1 MPHRNNNNN
10 NKILIEKLNE
20 NKKIN
25 QIINEKNES
34 KCVAFKSSY
43 LELNLL
49 NKKLEILTNEYQLKI
64 NEININI
71 KNTKK
76 LLMKNCIHYANPNSI
91 SWSKIWDDSSY
102 YLCPG
107 CNYHITNR
115 HLSNVWDEDLIISSL

>member
-10 NKILIEKLNE
+10 KQILIEKLNE
-20 NKKIN
+20 NKKTHL
-25 QIINEKNES
+25 IINEKKES
-34 KCVAFKSSY
+34 KCVAFRASY
-43 LELNLL
+43 LELILL
-49 NKKLEILTNEYQLKI
+49 NKKLESLTNEYQLKI

-76 LLMKNCIHYANPNSI
+76 LLMKNCIHYANPDSI
-91 SWSKIWDDSSY
+91 SWSKLWDDASY

>member
-10 NKILIEKLNE
+10 KKILIEKLNE

-25 QIINEKNES
+25 QIRNEKNES
-34 KCVAFKSSY
+34 KCVEFKSAY

-49 NKKLEILTNEYQLKI
+49 NKKLDFLTNEYQLKI

-76 LLMKNCIHYANPNSI
+76 LLMKNCIHYANPDSI

-115 HLSNVWDEDLIISSL
+115 HLSNVWDEDLILSFL

>member
-10 NKILIEKLNE
+10 KQILIEKLNK
-20 NKKIN
+20 NKN
-25 QIINEKNES
+25 TQLIINEKNES
-34 KCVAFKSSY
+34 KYVAFKSSY

-49 NKKLEILTNEYQLKI
+49 NKNLDILTNEYQSTI
-64 NEININI
+64 NEINTNI

-76 LLMKNCIHYANPNSI
+76 LLMKTCIHYANPDSI
-91 SWSKIWDDSSY
+91 SWSKLWDDASY

>member
-1 MPHRNNNNN
+1 MPHRNNNN

-34 KCVAFKSSY
+34 KYVAFKSAY

-49 NKKLEILTNEYQLKI
+49 NKKLDFLTNEYQLKI

-76 LLMKNCIHYANPNSI
+76 LLMKNCIHYANPDSI
-91 SWSKIWDDSSY
+91 LWSKIWDDAS
-102 YLCPG
+102 CPG

-115 HLSNVWDEDLIISSL
+115 HLSNVWDEDLILSFL

>member
-1 MPHRNNNNN
+1 MSNNNNNNN
-10 NKILIEKLNE
+10 NKQILINE
-20 NKKIN
+20 
-25 QIINEKNES
+25 
-34 KCVAFKSSY
+34 
-43 LELNLL
+43 

-91 SWSKIWDDSSY
+91 LWSKIWDDAS
-102 YLCPG
+102 CPG

-115 HLSNVWDEDLIISSL
+115 HLSNVWDEDLILSFL

>member
-20 NKKIN
+20 NKIN
-25 QIINEKNES
+25 HLIINEKKES

-49 NKKLEILTNEYQLKI
+49 NKKLSLLTNEYQLKF

-115 HLSNVWDEDLIISSL
+115 HLSNVWDEDLILSFL